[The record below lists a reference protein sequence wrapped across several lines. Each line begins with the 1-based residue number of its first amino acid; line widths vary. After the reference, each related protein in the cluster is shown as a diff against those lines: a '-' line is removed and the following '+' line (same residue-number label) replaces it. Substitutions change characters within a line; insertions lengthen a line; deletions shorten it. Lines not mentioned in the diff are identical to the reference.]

1 MGVPPVLWNSL
12 YKKLSKEI
20 FDAGSVFQFVQF
32 ADDDDEDEEERD
44 EDFVQFADADDE
56 DEEGEAHNFG
66 VAPKRKLRLQVL
78 AEDMKARSQ
87 IFLVDHAWTTSPE
100 DARKQLRA
108 TPKLLERMAS
118 LMEINTEGTEARI

>member
-32 ADDDDEDEEERD
+32 ADDDEDEERD
-44 EDFVQFADADDE
+44 EDFVQFVDTDDE
-56 DEEGEAHNFG
+56 DEEGDAHNFG